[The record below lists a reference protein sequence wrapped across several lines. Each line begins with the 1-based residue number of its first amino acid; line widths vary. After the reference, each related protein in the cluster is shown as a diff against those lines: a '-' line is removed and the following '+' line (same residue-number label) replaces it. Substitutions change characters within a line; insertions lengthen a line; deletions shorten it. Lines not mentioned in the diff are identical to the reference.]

1 MSNEKEA
8 ANDVLAIANVEY
20 IEATPFLV
28 IALYD
33 RYLIDA
39 IIEPFESVERAV
51 ERLHDVAARH
61 SQTALDV
68 WTSNRDLFATLLQT
82 PGLNGI
88 IKHSDDTRD
97 TLALIKQY
105 ESILYEVHD
114 IEPIVKKPPLPRWRR
129 FVLSML
135 QKLEKIVKG
144 AEKYDIE
151 V

>member
-1 MSNEKEA
+1 M
-8 ANDVLAIANVEY
+8 LAIANVEY

-39 IIEPFESVERAV
+39 IIEPFESIEGAV
-51 ERLHDVAARH
+51 ERLHDVVARH
-61 SQTALDV
+61 GQTAIDV
-68 WTSNRDLFATLLQT
+68 WTSNRDLFAALLQT

-88 IKHSDDTRD
+88 IKHPDDTRD

-114 IEPIVKKPPLPRWRR
+114 IEPIIKRPPLPKWRR
-129 FVLSML
+129 FLL
-135 QKLEKIVKG
+135 ALLLKLENLIKG
-144 AEKYDIE
+144 EGKYDCEI
-151 V
+151 

>member
-8 ANDVLAIANVEY
+8 VNDVLAIANVEY

-39 IIEPFESVERAV
+39 IIEPFESIEGAV

-61 SQTALDV
+61 GQTAIDV
-68 WTSNRDLFATLLQT
+68 WTSNRDLFATLLKT

-88 IKHSDDTRD
+88 IKHPDDTRD

-105 ESILYEVHD
+105 EHILHELYD
-114 IEPIVKKPPLPRWRR
+114 IEPIIKRPPLPKWRR
-129 FVLSML
+129 FLL
-135 QKLEKIVKG
+135 ALLKKLENLIKG
-144 AEKYDIE
+144 AGKYDCEI
-151 V
+151 